1 MCKTYSTSEKPLQ
14 NHNLLNKI
22 FNRNKLF
29 SLFRITLFLFSFHV
43 FGQTIGDYR
52 SVSPGG
58 PWTALSSWQYFNGN
72 SWAIA
77 STYPGQNPT
86 GTGNVTIQFGHTITI
101 GTAGINTGTIGLI
114 TINGNLQLTGT
125 NTGGNGTDYI
135 FNTQL
140 ISVTPYQGTITFID
154 KIDLILPSN
163 AVLYVTSDT
172 VPNPDYYGLVGDCNH
187 NQDIHIGSS
196 VYAYCN
202 GGGTTALTFDEV
214 MAGDGTLNTI
224 LTANTPACEGDTI
237 SLLGSYAGTFGT
249 AVTYNWAIVAPGGGN
264 SSSTTQNLTIPN
276 ATVGTYNATLT
287 CTTTYSGNVYNN
299 YETISIVVN
308 SKPSTI
314 SIGATTQPTCVS
326 PNGSVQLNNLPSGN
340 WTINP
345 GGITGSGNSY
355 TVNGLAPGNYSFT
368 VTNSGGCV
376 SSSSAIVSFTSSGK
390 TWNGLSSDWFSP
402 SNWTPN
408 GVPTASDCVTINN
421 IGFSPIISG
430 PSVAYAYAVNIP
442 SNGNLVVASNGTFV
456 VTDII
461 NVNANGTFEIKN
473 SGNLIQIN
481 EGSNIGNITMERI
494 AFVDNSDYVYW
505 SSPVAG
511 FSSANISTY
520 SNNTNLYKWIPT
532 IPGNGIGEFGNW
544 VNTTEIMVL
553 GKGYIEKGLNNAP
566 MNSPTNFTSTFI
578 GVPNNGTI
586 NTPISRG
593 TYNTVGSYPSPY
605 SPTNATQDDDNWN
618 LLGNPYPSSIS
629 ADAFLMANSTKITG
643 FIRIWRHGIV
653 PNTSTLDPFY
663 NNYSYNYDPS
673 DYLTYNLSGPSSP
686 LGFEGYIAAGQG
698 FAVLMNPFSAS
709 TSMTASFDNS
719 MRSSSYR
726 NDQFFRTANTN
737 IGNLPEGRIWLDLV
751 SSTSNCSMLV
761 AYVNGATNQK
771 DQMYDAQA
779 DLKTNFNIYSLLE
792 GYDRNII
799 QGRSVPFDV
808 NDQVPLAVKV
818 PTSGNYTIFINGI
831 DGLLST
837 QNIYLEDKL
846 YNIIHD
852 LRTVPYTFY
861 AEEGETLDRFVL
873 RFSNQTLST
882 DDQNYADQVSI
893 FVNNHVN
900 VKSLGQSIHEI
911 TVYDALGKKVLDRK
925 NIKQQEIILSELLA
939 NTEML
944 IIKVKLE
951 NDLIVTKK
959 IIH

>member
-1 MCKTYSTSEKPLQ
+1 M
-14 NHNLLNKI
+14 
-22 FNRNKLF
+22 
-29 SLFRITLFLFSFHV
+29 FSFQI
-43 FGQTIGDYR
+43 FGQAVGDYR
-52 SVSPGG
+52 SVNPGG
-58 PWTALSSWQYFNGN
+58 PWTSLSSWQYYDGSNWIG
-72 SWAIA
+72 A

-86 GTGNVTIQFGHTITI
+86 GTGTVTIQFGHTITI

-114 TINGNLQLTGT
+114 TISGNLTLTGT
-125 NTGGNGTDYI
+125 NTGSNGTDYV

-140 ISVTPYQGTITFID
+140 ISVTPYQGNITFID

-172 VPNPDYYGLVGDCNH
+172 VPNPDYFGLIGDCNH

-214 MAGDGTLNTI
+214 MAGDGTLNATPI
-224 LTANTPACEGDTI
+224 SNTPVCEGNTI
-237 SLLGSYAGTFGT
+237 NLLGSYAGTFGT
-249 AVTYNWAIVAPGGGN
+249 AVTYNWTIVAPGGGT
-264 SSSTTQNLTIPN
+264 SSSSLQNPTIPN
-276 ATVGTYNATLT
+276 AIVGTYNATLT
-287 CTTTYSGNVYNN
+287 CSTTYSGNTYNN
-299 YETISIVVN
+299 YETISIVV
-308 SKPSTI
+308 SLSPSIITI
-314 SIGATTQPTCVS
+314 GTITQPTCAI
-326 PNGSVQLNNLPSGN
+326 PTGSVQLNNLPSGN

-345 GGITGSGNSY
+345 GAITGSGSSY
-355 TVNGLAPGNYSFT
+355 TVSSLAPGNYFFT

-376 SSSSAIVSFTSSGK
+376 SNSSASVNFTSSGK
-390 TWNGLSSDWFSP
+390 TWNGLSSDWFSA

-408 GVPTASDCVTINN
+408 GVPTATDCVTISNV
-421 IGFSPIISG
+421 GFSPIISG
-430 PSVAYAYAVNIP
+430 PSVAYAYAVNVP
-442 SNGNLVVASNGTFV
+442 SNGNLEIASNGTLV

-461 NVNANGTFEIKN
+461 NVNASGTFDIKN
-473 SGNLIQIN
+473 NGNLIQIN
-481 EGSNIGNITMERI
+481 NVTNTGNINMERI
-494 AFVDNSDYVYW
+494 AFVDNTDYVYW

-511 FSSANISTY
+511 FSAANISTF
-520 SNNTNLYKWIPT
+520 SNNTNLYKWVPT

-544 VNTTEIMVL
+544 VNTTETMVL
-553 GKGYIEKGLNNAP
+553 GKGYIERDLNNAP
-566 MNSPTNFTSTFI
+566 VNSPVNFTSTFI
-578 GVPNNGTI
+578 GVPNNGNIT
-586 NTPISRG
+586 TPISRG

-629 ADAFLMANSTKITG
+629 ADAFLTANATKIAG
-643 FIRIWRHGIV
+643 FITIWRHGIS
-653 PNTSTLDPFY
+653 PNTSALDPFY
-663 NNYSYNYDPS
+663 NNYAYNYDPS

-686 LGFEGYIAAGQG
+686 LGFDGYIAAGQG
-698 FAVLMNPFSAS
+698 FVVLMNPSSAS
-709 TSMTASFDNS
+709 TSMTASFNNS

-726 NDQFFRTANTN
+726 NDQFYRTENRN
-737 IGNLPEGRIWLDLV
+737 MDNLPEGRIWLDLV
-751 SSTSNCSMLV
+751 SSTSSCSMLV

-779 DLKTNFNIYSLLE
+779 DLKASFNIYSLLE
-792 GYDRNII
+792 GYDRNTI

-846 YNIIHD
+846 YHIIHD

-873 RFSNQTLST
+873 RFSNQILST
-882 DDQNYADQVSI
+882 DDHNYADQVTV
-893 FVNNHVN
+893 FVNNHIN
-900 VKSLGQSIHEI
+900 VKSLGQSINEI
-911 TVYDALGKKVLDRK
+911 SVYDTLGKTLLNRK
-925 NIKQQEIILSELLA
+925 NINQQEIILSELLA

-944 IIKVKLE
+944 IVKVKLE
-951 NDLIVTKK
+951 NDQVVTKK